1 MNTMEKVEIDF
12 LGKSLTLET
21 GHIAKQANGSVMV
34 TYGDTVVLVAAT
46 AENKEANL
54 DFFPLTCVYQVRT
67 YSQGRISGGF
77 VKRERMPSEHEVL
90 ASRIIDRPLR
100 PLFTKGYCNET
111 QVIATVLS
119 YDDDA
124 NPIVA
129 SLLGASAA
137 LMVSDIPYE
146 VPVAAVN
153 VGRINGEFI
162 VNPSPEQLEESDMD
176 ILVVAKEGAIVMVE
190 GESRVVSEEDV
201 AKALEFGY
209 EVIQPLLE
217 LQKELCEKIGRAK
230 MEVKEPEENTELIKA
245 VKKRLGKK
253 LEKALTIPGKIERH
267 KAIREIGTE
276 LCGKIIGEEDGYTE
290 EDIRGILDDLEK
302 EEIRRNIL
310 ENDTRLGGRSF
321 DEVRP
326 ISCEIGILPKAHG
339 SALFTRGETQAL
351 IVTTLGTKDDEQ
363 MVDDPSG
370 LYYKHFYLHYNFPAY
385 SVGEVRRMAAPGRRE
400 IGHGNLAERSLA
412 GVLPPK
418 DNFPY
423 TIRVVSEITE
433 SNGSSSMAS
442 VCGAS
447 LSMMDA
453 GVPVATP
460 VAGVAMGL
468 VTDGNKTVILT
479 DILGDEDH
487 VGDMDFK
494 VVGTADGI
502 TALQMDI
509 KIDGLSMDTIRK
521 ALDQA
526 KDGRLH
532 ILEEMNK
539 AIENARDTIA
549 SNAPRFIQYKI
560 SPSKIRDIIGPG
572 GKIIK
577 SIQAETG
584 AKLEVDDSGIINISS
599 SDQKSAEKAL
609 ALIREITQEVEIGTI
624 YDGTVK
630 KIVDFGA
637 FVEILPNTQGLVHI
651 SEISDDHIKNVEE
664 VLSEGQVVPVK
675 AIGFDKRGKLKL
687 SMKAVK

>member
-1 MNTMEKVEIDF
+1 MKKIETDYQ
-12 LGKSLTLET
+12 GKKLSLET
-21 GHIAKQANGSVMV
+21 EHIAKQANGSVV
-34 TYGDTVVLVAAT
+34 VSYGDTVVLVAAT
-46 AENKEANL
+46 ADDKDSDM

-67 YSQGRISGGF
+67 YSQGRIAGGF
-77 VKRERMPSEHEVL
+77 VKRERMPSEFEVL

-100 PLFTKGYCNET
+100 PLFTEGFSRET

-119 YDDDA
+119 YDDTS

-137 LMVSDIPYE
+137 LLISDIPYTT
-146 VPVAAVN
+146 PIAGVN
-153 VGRINGEFI
+153 VGRLNGEFVI
-162 VNPSPEQLEESDMD
+162 NPSPDQLLDSDMD
-176 ILVVAKEGAIVMVE
+176 LLVVAKKDAIVMVE
-190 GESRVVSEEDV
+190 GESKNVSEEEVVD
-201 AKALEFGY
+201 ALDFAY
-209 EVIQPLLE
+209 QSVQPLLE
-217 LQKELCEKIGRAK
+217 LQEQLQKEIGKQKIEFKPPADLSDLKKNVEKKAK
-230 MEVKEPEENTELIKA
+230 
-245 VKKRLGKK
+245 KKM
-253 LEKALTIPGKIERH
+253 EKALEIPAKLERQ
-267 KAIREIGTE
+267 KALHDITKELFEDLITE
-276 LCGKIIGEEDGYTE
+276 DAEYTE
-290 EDIRGILDDLEK
+290 SQIKDVVFDLEK
-302 EEIRRNIL
+302 EIIRRNIL
-310 ENDTRLGGRSF
+310 EKNQRIDKRDF
-321 DEVRP
+321 NEVRP
-326 ISCEIGILPKAHG
+326 ITCEIGILPKAHG

-370 LYYKHFYLHYNFPAY
+370 QYFKHFYLHYNFPAY

-400 IGHGNLAERSLA
+400 IGHGNLAERSLLS
-412 GVLPPK
+412 VMPTK
-418 DNFPY
+418 DSFPY

-453 GVPVATP
+453 GVPISDP

-468 VTDGNKTVILT
+468 VQEGDKTAILT

-494 VVGTADGI
+494 VVGTEEGI

-509 KIDGLSMDTIRK
+509 KIDGLSTELMKD
-521 ALDQA
+521 ALIQA

-532 ILEEMNK
+532 ILNEMNK

-549 SNAPRFIQYKI
+549 ANAPRFIQYKI

-572 GKIIK
+572 GKVIK
-577 SIQAETG
+577 GIQVETG
-584 AKLEVDDSGIINISS
+584 AKLEVDDSGMINISS

-609 ALIREITQEVEIGTI
+609 ALIREITQDVEIGTV
-624 YDGTVK
+624 YDGTVVK
-630 KIVDFGA
+630 LMDFGA

-651 SEISDDHIKNVEE
+651 SEISKDRVNKVED
-664 VLSEGQVVPVK
+664 VLSEGQEVTVK

-687 SMKAVK
+687 SMKAV